1 MLNNLKLILGTA
13 AAMLLIGLGYLWGAH
28 KVAELEAQIEAITN
42 AGADV
47 PTKRKQ
53 SQEEM
58 ARALKEK
65 EAEFVGRS
73 KELKAEADQ
82 KEKKLAA
89 APAKNGA
96 GAARKGG
103 AAKAPAIAAEK
114 AERSRPTIVGG
125 APAAAAASPELSA
138 DRERM
143 RRRDEYINSLKKGAY
158 TFNPPSPIE
167 VEQRITVALWVDP
180 AKGAAQLAEEMKK
193 AYPESAARVEAG
205 EIRWSPRMRATLTG
219 GDFEI
224 TPVEG
229 KDFDG
234 VKDLSATNRNS
245 WQWDIAPKWPG
256 KKRLLHLRLEVILP
270 PGLGTPWEIVLDREV
285 EVEVT
290 LWWLLDH
297 FWEKYWKWMIGGLA
311 SAAGAALAYWW
322 KNRRR
327 RGK

>member
-1 MLNNLKLILGTA
+1 MRNSLKWTVGTI
-13 AAMLLIGLGYLWGAH
+13 AAMLLIGLGHQIGTR
-28 KVAELEAQIEAITN
+28 KVEELKAQIEAIKK

-47 PTKRKQ
+47 PTELEQ
-53 SQEEM
+53 SRDEM
-58 ARALKEK
+58 ARALEEK
-65 EAEFVGRS
+65 EAEFARQS
-73 KELKAEADQ
+73 KQLEAEIDQKIKELTAA
-82 KEKKLAA
+82 LA
-89 APAKNGA
+89 KIDG

-103 AAKAPAIAAEK
+103 AAKSPAIAAEK
-114 AERSRPTIVGG
+114 AARSRSTIAGG
-125 APAAAAASPELSA
+125 APAAAAASPELSV

-143 RRRDEYINSLKKGAY
+143 RQRDEYINSLKKGAY

-180 AKGAAQLAEEMKK
+180 AKEAAQLAEEMKK

-205 EIRWSPRMRATLTG
+205 DIRWSPRMRAALTG

-229 KDFDG
+229 QDFDG

-245 WQWDIAPKWPG
+245 WEWDIVPKWPG

-270 PGLGTPWEIVLDREV
+270 PGLGTPWEIVLDREI

-311 SAAGAALAYWW
+311 SAAGAAMAYWW

-327 RGK
+327 GK